1 MPYRGIVLVQRV
13 ALDPVPNYAVVD
25 EDTVVQVV
33 RRVTQDDDAV
43 PVLEA
48 AFDRLER
55 RQPALAGWLADEL
68 GRADEIGAQTL
79 TYFLFLIVFMAFD
92 EAFGGRLAEVR
103 RDDLALT
110 FDRLAAD
117 GELREASTHGE
128 TYSEDAVS
136 LGQPALM
143 TLIRAELERAADAAS
158 AAERA
163 LDVDPIV
170 EALLIE
176 VLALS
181 AAVAPRAQN

>member
-1 MPYRGIVLVQRV
+1 MPYRGGVLVQRV

-25 EDTVVQVV
+25 EATVVQVV
-33 RRVTQDDDAV
+33 QRVTHEDDAV

-55 RQPALAGWLADEL
+55 RQPAMAGWLADEL
-68 GRADEIGAQTL
+68 GRANELGAQTL

-92 EAFGGRLAEVR
+92 EAFGGRLAEVKR
-103 RDDLALT
+103 NDLAVT

-117 GELREASTHGE
+117 GELRDTATSGE
-128 TYSEDAVS
+128 SYSEDVVS
-136 LGQPALM
+136 LAQPAIM
-143 TLIRAELERAADAAS
+143 TLIHGEMERALDAAS
-158 AAERA
+158 AAGQA

-181 AAVAPRAQN
+181 AAVAPSHRN

>member
-1 MPYRGIVLVQRV
+1 MPYRDRVLVQRV
-13 ALDPVPNYAVVD
+13 AIEAVPRYAVVD

-33 RRVTQDDDAV
+33 QRVTREDDAV

-55 RQPALAGWLADEL
+55 RQPALAGWLAEEL
-68 GRADEIGAQTL
+68 GQADEVGAQTL
-79 TYFLFLIVFMAFD
+79 TYFLFLIVFMSFD

-103 RDDLALT
+103 RADLAIT

-117 GELREASTHGE
+117 GELRDATPGE
-128 TYSEDAVS
+128 SYSEDAVS
-136 LGQPALM
+136 ISQPALM
-143 TLIRAELERAADAAS
+143 TLIHGEVERALDAAGQ
-158 AAERA
+158 AGRA

-170 EALLIE
+170 QALLIE

-181 AAVAPRAQN
+181 AAVAPGDMS

>member
-1 MPYRGIVLVQRV
+1 MPYRGCVLVQRV
-13 ALDPVPNYAVVD
+13 AIEPVPPYAVVD
-25 EDTVVQVV
+25 EETVVQVV
-33 RRVTQDDDAV
+33 QRVTREDDAV

-55 RQPALAGWLADEL
+55 RQPAMAGWLADEL
-68 GRADEIGAQTL
+68 GSATELGAQTL
-79 TYFLFLIVFMAFD
+79 TYFLFLIVFMSFD

-103 RDDLALT
+103 RDDLART

-117 GELREASTHGE
+117 GELRDATGPAG

-136 LGQPALM
+136 VSQPALM
-143 TLIRAELERAADAAS
+143 TLIHGEVERALDAAGQ
-158 AAERA
+158 AGRQ

-170 EALLIE
+170 QALLIE

-181 AAVAPRAQN
+181 AAVAPKDLS